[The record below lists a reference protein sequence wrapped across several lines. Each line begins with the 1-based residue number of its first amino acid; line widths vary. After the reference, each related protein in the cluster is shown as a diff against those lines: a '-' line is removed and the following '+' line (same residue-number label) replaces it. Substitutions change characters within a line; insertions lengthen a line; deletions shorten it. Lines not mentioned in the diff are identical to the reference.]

1 MPSLNALINAGLIC
15 QCLRE
20 KKMFYQ
26 PEDLGAPETIDILPP
41 EERSAE
47 QPQGPF
53 WCAQTQSLLG
63 PDGQI
68 ADFESCRPGRSCC
81 ETSD

>member
-1 MPSLNALINAGLIC
+1 MPSLNVLIQTGAVC

-20 KKMFYQ
+20 KKMFYDSL
-26 PEDLGAPETIDILPP
+26 EDAAASTSE
-41 EERSAE
+41 
-47 QPQGPF
+47 GPY

-68 ADFESCRPGRSCC
+68 VTSESCRPGRACC
-81 ETSD
+81 ETA

>member
-1 MPSLNALINAGLIC
+1 MPSLNVLIEKGEVCL
-15 QCLRE
+15 CLRE

-26 PEDLGAPETIDILPP
+26 VPGEESAEAPE
-41 EERSAE
+41 
-47 QPQGPF
+47 GPF

-68 ADFESCRPGRSCC
+68 ADAEHCRPGRSCC
-81 ETSD
+81 EIA